1 MTPVL
6 PDARSGDQV
15 EGTALVAWS
24 DGHFSTEPVLAPG
37 AGEKNIV
44 VSVTC
49 SGVSLGTEFGVLRG
63 KIDWGSF
70 PMVTGY
76 MATGTVVA
84 VGSQVEGFAPGDRV
98 YVRHAEDLVLARSGQ
113 RLNCC
118 DGLHCSV
125 ASLDPTGDHGAALLP
140 SGVPDEEGS
149 LFVVLSVGLY
159 GVDLAGVTA
168 GSTVVVIGLGAV
180 GLSVVAAAAARGARV
195 VGLDLREPCCE
206 VARAYGAW
214 QAVVVGADGPAGPV
228 HQVLGNDGADYVFEA
243 TGLPELVDIGIGLTK
258 PFGTF
263 VWQGHYG
270 STRAGFEFLPA
281 HHRRLKMI
289 FPCDDGFTEYR
300 AAVMRSI
307 DRGALAPANLITD
320 HLSASEAPSFF
331 RRVREHGTGNSI
343 SAVIRWS

>member
-98 YVRHAEDLVLARSGQ
+98 YVRHAGGF
-113 RLNCC
+113 
-118 DGLHCSV
+118 GLGP
-125 ASLDPTGDHGAALLP
+125 LGPTAQLLRRPALL
-140 SGVPDEEGS
+140 G
-149 LFVVLSVGLY
+149 
-159 GVDLAGVTA
+159 
-168 GSTVVVIGLGAV
+168 
-180 GLSVVAAAAARGARV
+180 RV
-195 VGLDLREPCCE
+195 VG
-206 VARAYGAW
+206 
-214 QAVVVGADGPAGPV
+214 
-228 HQVLGNDGADYVFEA
+228 
-243 TGLPELVDIGIGLTK
+243 
-258 PFGTF
+258 
-263 VWQGHYG
+263 
-270 STRAGFEFLPA
+270 S
-281 HHRRLKMI
+281 HR
-289 FPCDDGFTEYR
+289 
-300 AAVMRSI
+300 
-307 DRGALAPANLITD
+307 
-320 HLSASEAPSFF
+320 
-331 RRVREHGTGNSI
+331 
-343 SAVIRWS
+343 